1 MTMFKHALS
10 LLLCLLVA
18 APMSLAFFAFA
29 QGNEAAPA
37 EASYEIT
44 DL

>member
-1 MTMFKHALS
+1 MYKRTIS

-18 APMSLAFFAFA
+18 APTLAFFAFA

-44 DL
+44 DP